1 MNVSVDIVIPVL
13 NEEDTLAQCIHNLNN
28 FFSSRSDTH
37 KINILIA
44 DNGSEDSTLDI
55 ANNLSKQYSNVNYI
69 HLTQRGR
76 GRALKAAWTKSM
88 ADIVSYMDVDLSTDL
103 QSFPKLIEAI
113 SLEGYELAV
122 GSRLLK
128 DSIVVNR
135 SPKREFLSR
144 GYSLLFRILFFT
156 GFKDA
161 QCGFKAISSKVIHDI
176 IPLIQDNGWFFDTE
190 LLILSEKNGYKIK
203 EIPVIWTD
211 DPDTRVKIFK
221 TAYEDLKGLLRL
233 RIWGLNKVSRI
244 LSSKLKE

>member
-1 MNVSVDIVIPVL
+1 MTLSVDIVIPVL
-13 NEEDTLAQCIHNLNN
+13 NEEDALAQCIRNINN
-28 FFSSRSDTH
+28 FFSSRSNTY

-44 DNGSEDSTLDI
+44 DNGSHDSTLDI
-55 ANNLSKQYSNVNYI
+55 AIKLSEQYPNVTYI

-76 GRALKAAWTKSM
+76 GRALKAAWTKSE
-88 ADIVSYMDVDLSTDL
+88 AHIVSYMDVDLSTDL
-103 QSFPKLIEAI
+103 QALPKLVDAI
-113 SLEGYELAV
+113 SLEGYEVAV
-122 GSRLLK
+122 GSRLMK

-144 GYSLLFRILFFT
+144 SYSLLFRILFFT

-161 QCGFKAISSKVIHDI
+161 QCGFKAISRKVVNDI
-176 IPLIQDNGWFFDTE
+176 IPHIQDNGWFFDTE

-203 EIPVIWTD
+203 EIPVTWTD

-233 RIWGLNKVSRI
+233 RLWDLRKVTRI

>member
-1 MNVSVDIVIPVL
+1 MNLSVDIVIPVL

-55 ANNLSKQYSNVNYI
+55 AIKLSKQYPNVNYI

-76 GRALKAAWTKSM
+76 GRALKAAWTKSS

-113 SLEGYELAV
+113 GLEGYELAI

-144 GYSLLFRILFFT
+144 VFLI
-156 GFKDA
+156 
-161 QCGFKAISSKVIHDI
+161 VICC
-176 IPLIQDNGWFFDTE
+176 
-190 LLILSEKNGYKIK
+190 
-203 EIPVIWTD
+203 
-211 DPDTRVKIFK
+211 
-221 TAYEDLKGLLRL
+221 
-233 RIWGLNKVSRI
+233 
-244 LSSKLKE
+244 